1 MAIKDNLK
9 AFKIHELCQKIYAN
23 LGWGYLE
30 DIYKDSMEIEFQR
43 NRVPYKREVYIR
55 PSYDGVVLPHFY
67 KADFVCFGDIIVEV
81 KAVKALG
88 SADKA
93 QLLNY
98 IKATN
103 AEGGYLVNFCN
114 TSTLQFEFLPNLFE
128 KKSATMTLK
137 KCEKE
142 FDGEKIVHCASPEKL
157 IKVY

>member
-30 DIYKDSMEIEFQR
+30 DIYKDS
-43 NRVPYKREVYIR
+43 
-55 PSYDGVVLPHFY
+55 
-67 KADFVCFGDIIVEV
+67 
-81 KAVKALG
+81 
-88 SADKA
+88 
-93 QLLNY
+93 
-98 IKATN
+98 
-103 AEGGYLVNFCN
+103 
-114 TSTLQFEFLPNLFE
+114 EFLPNLFE